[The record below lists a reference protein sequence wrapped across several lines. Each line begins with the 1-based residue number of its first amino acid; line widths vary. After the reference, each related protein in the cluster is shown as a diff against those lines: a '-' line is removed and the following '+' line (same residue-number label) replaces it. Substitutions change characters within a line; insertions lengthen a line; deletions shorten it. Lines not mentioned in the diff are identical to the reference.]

1 MNYLIDTL
9 RIETVLLTDSK
20 ETAESLTSSME
31 NVPPNLT
38 RILVPSLGLEYCP
51 SPNYAMYS
59 IQISPARFIQVNV
72 DDRIRQL
79 KAEQNSLQERAANLQ
94 PHYAK
99 AKLKLETDA
108 REISAKSDMINAH
121 HTENTTAMKKIM
133 DIENFEYREFPA
145 FDVLVSWGEI
155 DFN

>member
-20 ETAESLTSSME
+20 ETAESLTSSVE

-51 SPNYAMYS
+51 SPHYAMYS
-59 IQISPARFIQVNV
+59 IQISPAKFIQVNV
-72 DDRIRQL
+72 DDRILQL
-79 KAEQNSLQERAANLQ
+79 KTEQNSLRERTANLQ
-94 PHYAK
+94 PQYAK

-145 FDVLVSWGEI
+145 FDVLVS
-155 DFN
+155 